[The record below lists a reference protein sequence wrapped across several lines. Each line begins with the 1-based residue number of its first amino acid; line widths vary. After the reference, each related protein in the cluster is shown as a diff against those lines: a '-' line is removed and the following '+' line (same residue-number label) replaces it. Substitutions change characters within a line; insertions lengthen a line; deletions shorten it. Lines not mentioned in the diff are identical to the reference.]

1 MIVAYC
7 GGLRLRNASPGR
19 ADAKIPTEQDTAQG
33 ADHGALEGG
42 QVGDPSLGHQATHRV
57 VENRQHIGRLLRRWS
72 QTPSHWRWLSKLR
85 PCHTI
90 RQASSRR
97 PILNHTPDE
106 VPHLFICGPSGKTV
120 FVQHLIVSRAGQV
133 VVLDPKWQR
142 GKWGGAPPA
151 HWGYAEL
158 AEALDAAA
166 RRCGALTERVNAQT
180 AARMR
185 AAEGGAGGL
194 LAGLLLAYVSIAPA
208 GLGLVGESLCLLLR
222 GLLRLA
228 RAAGWALGVIW
239 GCAWGEAVGPAAA
252 ALARLLLA
260 LALVVWLPLAAWDT
274 YDRELRSW
282 PCRAASAGAIIWANA
297 EPSHDA
303 EAIQVGPNAEL
314 RCFTRAV
321 TSAGST
327 WRRVTVDG
335 RAAWVQEWL
344 VVER

>member
-142 GKWGGAPPA
+142 GKWGGAPAA

-166 RRCGALTERVNAQT
+166 RRCGALTERVNTQT

-239 GCAWGEAVGPAAA
+239 GCAWGEAAGPAAA

-260 LALVVWLPLAAWDT
+260 LALVVWLPLASLGD
-274 YDRELRSW
+274 LR
-282 PCRAASAGAIIWANA
+282 PRAALVAVPGRQRGGDHLGQRGALARRRGHPGGA
-297 EPSHDA
+297 E
-303 EAIQVGPNAEL
+303 
-314 RCFTRAV
+314 R
-321 TSAGST
+321 
-327 WRRVTVDG
+327 
-335 RAAWVQEWL
+335 RAAL
-344 VVER
+344 LHPRRHERRQHLAPGHRRRSRGLGAGVARG